1 MVIKDTLFLIPARG
15 GSKGLPK
22 KNILPIDGKP
32 LIYYTIDA
40 ARSVSGDENICVS
53 SDDAEIIKLV
63 ESYGLNVPFIRP
75 PELSTDTSGSREVIL
90 HAIDFYANNLGIYYK
105 NVCLLQPTSPLR
117 TGQHILEAFDLW
129 SVDLDMVVSVRE
141 SKSNPYYNLFKED
154 ETGNLR
160 KLDIGGNYTRRQDA
174 PVVYEYNGAI
184 YIMSVSVI
192 QAKNFDEF
200 EKIRKYTMDDEVSS
214 DIDTFYDL
222 LRIEYFLK
230 SGR

>member
-22 KNILPIDGKP
+22 KNILPLDGKP

-75 PELSTDTSGSREVIL
+75 SELSADSSGSREVIL
-90 HAIDFYANNLGIYYK
+90 HAIDFYANHLGISYK

-117 TGQHILEAFDLW
+117 TGQHIFEAFDLW

-214 DIDTFYDL
+214 DIDTFFDL

>member
-1 MVIKDTLFLIPARG
+1 MEIKDTLFLIPARG

-22 KNILPIDGKP
+22 KNILPLAGKP

-53 SDDAEIIKLV
+53 SDDPEIINLV
-63 ESYGLNVPFIRP
+63 ESYGLKVPFIRP
-75 PELSTDTSGSREVIL
+75 KELSTDTSGSREVIL
-90 HAIDFYANNLGIYYK
+90 HAIDFYANHLGISYR

-117 TGQHILEAFDLW
+117 GGRHILEAFDLW
-129 SVDLDMVVSVRE
+129 SADLDMVVSVRE

-184 YIMSVSVI
+184 YIMSVSAI
-192 QAKNFDEF
+192 MAKNFDDF
-200 EKIRKYTMDDEVSS
+200 EKVRKYTMDEEVSS
-214 DIDTFYDL
+214 DIDTNYDL

-230 SGR
+230 SGH